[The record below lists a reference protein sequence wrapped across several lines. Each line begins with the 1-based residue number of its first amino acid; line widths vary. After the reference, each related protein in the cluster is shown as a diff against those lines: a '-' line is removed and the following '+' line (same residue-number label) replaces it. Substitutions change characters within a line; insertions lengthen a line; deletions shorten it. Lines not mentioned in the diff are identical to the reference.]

1 MNITEIRALYD
12 EEQRRTIEYTGLRRE
27 ETQHVVRHVDLLGS
41 TLGGV
46 VIYSRLDESNAD
58 EAIREQKDYFQ
69 KLGQNLEWKH
79 YDHDTPPDLKSRLAA
94 QGFETD
100 DEEEAIVVLDL
111 ENIPQQ
117 LLQPQHP
124 DVRRI
129 TDPAELSDVM
139 LVQDEVWQAA
149 NTVGQREQLEYE
161 MLHAPE
167 TISLYVTYIEG
178 QPVSSA
184 WIRFHETSQFASLW
198 GGSTL
203 PAYRQRGIYTAMLAV
218 RAQEAL
224 ERGKRFLTV
233 DAGPM
238 SRPILEKLG
247 FQVLTISTPC
257 KWKVK

>member
-1 MNITEIRALYD
+1 MNITETLALYD

-58 EAIREQKDYFQ
+58 EVIREQTDYFQ

-79 YDHDTPPDLKSRLAA
+79 YEHDTPRDLKSRLAA

-100 DEEEAIVVLDL
+100 EAEAIVALDL
-111 ENIPQQ
+111 KNISQQ
-117 LLQPQHP
+117 LLQPQP
-124 DVRRI
+124 LDVRRI
-129 TDPAELSDVM
+129 TDPAQLNDVM

-161 MLHAPE
+161 MLHAPQ
-167 TISLYVTYIEG
+167 TISLYVAYAEG

-203 PAYRQRGIYTAMLAV
+203 PAYRRRGIYTAMLAA

-224 ERGKRFLTV
+224 ERGARFLTV

-238 SRPILEKLG
+238 SRPILERLG
-247 FQVLTISTPC
+247 FQALTISTPC

>member
-1 MNITEIRALYD
+1 MNITEILALYD
-12 EEQRRTIEYTGLRRE
+12 EEQRRTIEYTSLRRE
-27 ETQHVVRHVDLLGS
+27 ETQHVVRHVELVG
-41 TLGGV
+41 TIGGL
-46 VIYSRLDESNAD
+46 VIYSWLDENNAD
-58 EAIREQKDYFQ
+58 EVIREQAAYFQ

-79 YDHDTPPDLKSRLAA
+79 YEHDTPPDLKSRLAA
-94 QGFETD
+94 HGFET

-111 ENIPQQ
+111 ENIPQE
-117 LLQPQHP
+117 LLQPQSP

-129 TDPAELSDVM
+129 TDPAQLCDVM
-139 LVQDEVWQAA
+139 LVQDEVWQAV
-149 NTVGQREQLEYE
+149 NTVGQREQLAYE

-167 TISLYVTYIEG
+167 TISLYVAYAEG

-184 WIRFHETSQFASLW
+184 WIRFHETSRFASLW

-203 PAYRQRGIYTAMLAV
+203 PAYRRRGIYTAMLAA

-224 ERGKRFLTV
+224 ERGARFLTV